1 MVEKPA
7 IALVGESLVDLVL
20 EGESPLTFTGALG
33 GSVLNTATVL
43 ARLGYPVRFFSE
55 VGEDWL
61 SAWSEAEMARRGLN
75 PKLQRHPG
83 PMPLALVR
91 LDPEGNA
98 RYSFHRSFQ
107 APFLPEAGAL
117 RGVGAFHFGSLFALE
132 ARTAEGVEALLQ
144 EALEEGA
151 LVSYDPN
158 LRQNPTEKERSLIA
172 GYLTR
177 TDLLKLS
184 LEDAKLLFPENPIE
198 GVKRLP
204 IPLKVLTLGPE
215 GAVAFHGEKE
225 VRLPAEKVQV
235 VDTVGAGDAFTAGLL
250 ALLLKWGYGRENL
263 KALSL
268 KELKRALQGAVALS
282 ALACTVRGAYLPEEG
297 LRAWKARFLGD

>member
-1 MVEKPA
+1 ML
-7 IALVGESLVDLVL
+7 ALTGEVLVDLVL
-20 EGESPLTFTGALG
+20 EEEAPLRFTGVLG
-33 GSVLNTATVL
+33 GSVLNTATTL
-43 ARLGYPVRFFSE
+43 ARLDFPACFLSE
-55 VGEDWL
+55 VGDDWV
-61 SAWSEAEMARRGLN
+61 SAWSEREMARRGL
-75 PKLQRHPG
+75 KVWLQRHRA

-91 LDPEGNA
+91 PDEAGNA
-98 RYSFHRSFQ
+98 RYSFHRPFQ
-107 APFLPEAGAL
+107 APFRPEGGL
-117 RGVGAFHFGSLFALE
+117 LKGVRAFHFGSLFALE

-297 LRAWKARFLGD
+297 LRAWKARFLRD